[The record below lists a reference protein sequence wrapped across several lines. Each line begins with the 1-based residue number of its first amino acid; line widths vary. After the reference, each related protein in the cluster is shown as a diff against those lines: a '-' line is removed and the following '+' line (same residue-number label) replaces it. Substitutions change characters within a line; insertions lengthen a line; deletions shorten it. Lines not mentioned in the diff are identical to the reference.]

1 MERLG
6 INGEGLAN
14 EIAYN
19 AVSGYYAENQMEDE
33 FADCLIL
40 LGFDNWFKKFISE
53 IQYIISKSHAVIILK
68 RQLYMLWYKLN
79 YPDEYSLIMEC
90 AK

>member
-6 INGEGLAN
+6 INGEGLAK

-19 AVSGYYAENQMEDE
+19 AVSGYYAENQMDDE
-33 FADCLIL
+33 FAHCLIL